1 MTNNKHQWK
10 LRISAWFDGEC
21 SDIDS
26 AEVRS
31 HLLKDNDDRLEL
43 KQWRDLRA
51 DLHLLQPDVASD
63 ECVARMKTRF
73 QDGLSH
79 EVYSY
84 SRAVQWLNIAAAL
97 LLALSI
103 GGWLLV
109 NSKAPGVQVY
119 AQESNQLDQAI
130 HDFLSRPASS
140 D

>member
-1 MTNNKHQWK
+1 MINNKQWK
-10 LRISAWFDGEC
+10 LRTSAWFDGEC

-31 HLLKDNDDRLEL
+31 HLLEDNAARLEVQ
-43 KQWRDLRA
+43 QWRDLRA
-51 DLHLLQPDVASD
+51 DLQLLQPEVVNDT
-63 ECVARMKTRF
+63 CVKRMKSRF

-79 EVYSY
+79 EIYTY
-84 SRAVQWLNIAAAL
+84 AKAVQWLNIAAAL

-103 GGWLLV
+103 GGWIAV
-109 NSKAPGVQVY
+109 NSKAPGIEVY

-130 HDFLSRPASS
+130 HDFLSRPASN

>member
-1 MTNNKHQWK
+1 MINNKQWK
-10 LRISAWFDGEC
+10 LRTSAWFDGEC

-31 HLLKDNDDRLEL
+31 HLLEDNSARLEVQ
-43 KQWRDLRA
+43 QWRDLRA
-51 DLHLLQPDVASD
+51 DLQLLQPEAASD
-63 ECVARMKTRF
+63 ACVKRMKNRF

-79 EVYSY
+79 EIYTY
-84 SRAVQWLNIAAAL
+84 AKAVQWLNIAAAL

-103 GGWLLV
+103 GGWIVV
-109 NSKAPGVQVY
+109 NSRAPGIEVY

-130 HDFLSRPASS
+130 HDFLSRPASN

>member
-1 MTNNKHQWK
+1 MINNKQWK
-10 LRISAWFDGEC
+10 LRTSAWFDGEC

-31 HLLKDNDDRLEL
+31 HLLEDNAARLEVQ
-43 KQWRDLRA
+43 QWRNLRA
-51 DLHLLQPDVASD
+51 DLQLLQPEAVSD
-63 ECVARMKTRF
+63 ACVKRMKNRF

-79 EVYSY
+79 EIYTY
-84 SRAVQWLNIAAAL
+84 AKALQWLNIAAAL

-103 GGWLLV
+103 GGWIAV
-109 NSKAPGVQVY
+109 NSKAPGIEVY

>member
-1 MTNNKHQWK
+1 MINNKQWK
-10 LRISAWFDGEC
+10 LRTSAWFDGEC

-31 HLLKDNDDRLEL
+31 HLLEDNAARLEVQ
-43 KQWRDLRA
+43 QWRDLRA
-51 DLHLLQPDVASD
+51 DLQLLQPEAVSD
-63 ECVARMKTRF
+63 TCVERMKSRF

-79 EVYSY
+79 EIYTY
-84 SRAVQWLNIAAAL
+84 AKAVQWLNIAAAL

-103 GGWLLV
+103 GGWIAV
-109 NSKAPGVQVY
+109 NSKAPGIEVY

-130 HDFLSRPASS
+130 HDFLSRPASN

>member
-1 MTNNKHQWK
+1 MINNKQWK
-10 LRISAWFDGEC
+10 LRTSAWFDGEC

-31 HLLKDNDDRLEL
+31 HLLEDNAARLEVQ
-43 KQWRDLRA
+43 QWRNLRA
-51 DLHLLQPDVASD
+51 DLQLLQPEAVSD
-63 ECVARMKTRF
+63 ACVKRIKNRF

-79 EVYSY
+79 EIYTY
-84 SRAVQWLNIAAAL
+84 AKAVQWLNIAAAL

-103 GGWLLV
+103 GGWIAV
-109 NSKAPGVQVY
+109 NSKAPGIEVY

>member
-1 MTNNKHQWK
+1 MINNKQWK
-10 LRISAWFDGEC
+10 LRTSAWFDGEC

-31 HLLKDNDDRLEL
+31 HLLEDNAARLEVQ
-43 KQWRDLRA
+43 QWRDLRA
-51 DLHLLQPDVASD
+51 DLQLLQPEAASD
-63 ECVARMKTRF
+63 ACVKRMKNRF

-79 EVYSY
+79 EIYTY
-84 SRAVQWLNIAAAL
+84 AKAVQWLNIAAAL

-103 GGWLLV
+103 GGWIAV
-109 NSKAPGVQVY
+109 NSKAPGIEVY

-130 HDFLSRPASS
+130 HDFLSRPASK

>member
-1 MTNNKHQWK
+1 MINNKQWK
-10 LRISAWFDGEC
+10 LRTSAWFDGEC

-31 HLLKDNDDRLEL
+31 HLLEDNSARLEVQ
-43 KQWRDLRA
+43 QWRDLRA
-51 DLHLLQPDVASD
+51 DLQLLQPEAASD
-63 ECVARMKTRF
+63 ACVKRMKNRF

-79 EVYSY
+79 EIYTY
-84 SRAVQWLNIAAAL
+84 AKAVQWLNIAAAL

-103 GGWLLV
+103 GGWIVV
-109 NSKAPGVQVY
+109 NSRAPGIEVY
-119 AQESNQLDQAI
+119 AQESNQLDEAI

>member
-1 MTNNKHQWK
+1 MINNKQWK
-10 LRISAWFDGEC
+10 LRTSAWFDGEC

-31 HLLKDNDDRLEL
+31 HLLEDNAARLEVQ
-43 KQWRDLRA
+43 QWRGLRA
-51 DLHLLQPDVASD
+51 DLQLLQPEAASD
-63 ECVARMKTRF
+63 GCVKRMKKRF

-79 EVYSY
+79 EIYTHAK
-84 SRAVQWLNIAAAL
+84 AVQWLNIAAAL

-103 GGWLLV
+103 GGWIVV
-109 NSKAPGVQVY
+109 NSKASDIEVY

-130 HDFLSRPASS
+130 HDFLSRPASN

>member
-1 MTNNKHQWK
+1 MINNKQWK
-10 LRISAWFDGEC
+10 LRTSAWFDGEC

-31 HLLKDNDDRLEL
+31 HLLEDNAARLEVQ
-43 KQWRDLRA
+43 QWRDLRA
-51 DLHLLQPDVASD
+51 DLQLLQPEVVSD
-63 ECVARMKTRF
+63 TCVKRMKSRF

-79 EVYSY
+79 EIYTY
-84 SRAVQWLNIAAAL
+84 AKAVQWLNIAAAL

-103 GGWLLV
+103 GGWIAV
-109 NSKAPGVQVY
+109 NSKAPGIEVY

-130 HDFLSRPASS
+130 HDFLSRPASN